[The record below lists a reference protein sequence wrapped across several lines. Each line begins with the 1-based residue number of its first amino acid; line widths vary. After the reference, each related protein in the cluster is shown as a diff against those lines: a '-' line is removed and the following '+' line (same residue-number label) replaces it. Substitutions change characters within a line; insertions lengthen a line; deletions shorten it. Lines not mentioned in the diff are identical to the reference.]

1 MADNGKDSERDPVA
15 ARKAAMDL
23 LARREHSRRELLRK
37 LGRRFAPQVL
47 EGALEQLARDGLQS
61 DVRFAEAYVRQR
73 SERGY
78 GPLRLV
84 RELRERG
91 IDSGLADRA
100 VAGADCDWARLA
112 RGVAEKKFGAEPPGD
127 RKELA
132 RRLRFLHYRG
142 FDTGALGDPWRSGL
156 E

>member
-1 MADNGKDSERDPVA
+1 M
-15 ARKAAMDL
+15 
-23 LARREHSRRELLRK
+23 
-37 LGRRFAPQVL
+37 
-47 EGALEQLARDGLQS
+47 
-61 DVRFAEAYVRQR
+61 RQR

-112 RGVAEKKFGAEPPGD
+112 RWVAEKKFGAEPPED
-127 RKELA
+127 RRELA
-132 RRLRFLHYRG
+132 KRLRFLYNRG
-142 FDTGALGDPWRSGL
+142 FDTGALGDP
-156 E
+156 

>member
-1 MADNGKDSERDPVA
+1 MADKGNDSERDPVA

-37 LGRRFAPQVL
+37 LGQHFAPQVL

-61 DVRFAEAYVRQR
+61 DARFAEAYVRQR

-100 VAGADCDWARLA
+100 VFGADCDWARLA
-112 RGVAEKKFGAEPPGD
+112 RGVAEKKFGAEPPED

-142 FDTGALGDPWRSGL
+142 FDTGALGDF
-156 E
+156 

>member
-1 MADNGKDSERDPVA
+1 MIDDDVDQEASPVA
-15 ARKAAMDL
+15 ARRAAMDL

-37 LGRRFAPQVL
+37 LGQRFAPAVL
-47 EGALEQLARDGLQS
+47 EQVLEQLAHDGLQS
-61 DVRFAEAYVRQR
+61 DHRFAESYVRQR

-91 IDSGLADRA
+91 VAGRLADDA
-100 VAGADCDWARLA
+100 VAGAGRDWSALA
-112 RGVAEKKFGAEPPGD
+112 RATLRRKYGAAPPGD
-127 RKELA
+127 RRELG
-132 RRLRFLHYRG
+132 RRLRFLYRRG
-142 FDTGALGDPWRSGL
+142 FDTSLLGEDAGSGL

>member
-1 MADNGKDSERDPVA
+1 MASTGNDSERDPVA

-23 LARREHSRRELLRK
+23 LARREHSRQELLRK

-47 EGALEQLARDGLQS
+47 EAALAQLARDGLQS

-91 IDSGLADRA
+91 VDSVLADRA
-100 VAGADCDWARLA
+100 VAGADCDWSRLA
-112 RGVAEKKFGAEPPGD
+112 RRVAEKKFGPAPPED

-142 FDTGALGDPWRSGL
+142 FDTGTLGDL
-156 E
+156 

>member
-1 MADNGKDSERDPVA
+1 MAKANSDNERDPLA
-15 ARKAAMDL
+15 ARRAAMDL
-23 LARREHSRRELLRK
+23 LARREHSRQELLRK

-47 EGALEQLARDGLQS
+47 AGALEQLAHDGLQS
-61 DVRFAEAYVRQR
+61 DERFAQSYVYQR

-91 IDSGLADRA
+91 IDGALADRA
-100 VAGADCDWARLA
+100 VSAAERDWSRLA
-112 RGVAEKKFGAEPPGD
+112 RGVAEKKFGAEPPTD
-127 RKELA
+127 RKDLA

-142 FDTGALGDPWRSGL
+142 FDTGALGDPWRSGF

>member
-1 MADNGKDSERDPVA
+1 MVAADNDTERNPVA

-47 EGALEQLARDGLQS
+47 EGALEQLVRDGLQS
-61 DVRFAEAYVRQR
+61 DGRFAESYVRHR

-91 IDSGLADRA
+91 IDNDLADRA
-100 VAGADCDWARLA
+100 VAGADCDWSRLA
-112 RGVAEKKFGAEPPGD
+112 RRVADKKFGVRPPAD
-127 RKELA
+127 RRELA

-142 FDTGALGDPWRSGL
+142 FDTGALDDPWGSGL